1 MVTDL
6 DGTLLNVRGQVHARD
21 RAAVA
26 SLLARGV
33 IVTLCTGRMYSG
45 TRLVAEQLGLRS
57 PVACVDGCHVVHADT
72 HESLLRLP
80 IPGKAR
86 ATLQALLC
94 STDLAVFAFSQDI
107 IVHDGRGRV
116 YLDYLRT
123 WSTQMRKV
131 DDIFEPIC
139 WNGFEDLTA
148 LVVIG
153 SQASTRS
160 LVSAVSAV
168 PDSEIQFAHFPILR
182 GQLANQW
189 VILVRRAGINKGT
202 AVTWLAEHFG
212 VALAD
217 VIAVGDWVNDIPMFK
232 VAGRSFVMGQAP
244 AEVKAAANNELRAT
258 VHTGGAIAEAA
269 ERCGLI

>member
-1 MVTDL
+1 
-6 DGTLLNVRGQVHARD
+6 
-21 RAAVA
+21 
-26 SLLARGV
+26 
-33 IVTLCTGRMYSG
+33 MYSG

-57 PVACVDGCHVVHADT
+57 PVACVDGCHVVQANT

-80 IPGKAR
+80 IPGMAR
-86 ATLQALLC
+86 ANLHEHLC
-94 STDLAVFAFSQDI
+94 SAELAVFAFSRDI

-131 DDIFEPIC
+131 DDIFEPTC
-139 WNGFEDLTA
+139 WDGFDDLTA

-153 SQASTRS
+153 SQAGTES
-160 LVSAVSAV
+160 VVNAVHATGNGEV
-168 PDSEIQFAHFPILR
+168 QLAHFPLLR
-182 GQLANQW
+182 GHLANRW
-189 VILVRRAGINKGT
+189 VILVRRAGVNKGT

-212 VALAD
+212 VALTD
-217 VIAVGDWVNDIPMFK
+217 VIAVGDWVNDIPMFE